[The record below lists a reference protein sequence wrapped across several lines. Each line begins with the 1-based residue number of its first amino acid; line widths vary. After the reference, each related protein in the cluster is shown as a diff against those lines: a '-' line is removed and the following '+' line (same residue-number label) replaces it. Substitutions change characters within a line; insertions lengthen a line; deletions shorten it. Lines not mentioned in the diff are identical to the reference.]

1 MKKLIS
7 SVLSVC
13 ILLSMVLGTNVAYA
27 NEPELTSESTTF
39 KGTGLA
45 DETSLLKEVGLIKD
59 DASVEPD
66 VDEESSEEDLKQ
78 KFSQLTEK
86 NIENATREFDGE
98 TNTNYQELY
107 DEYSNIDLEN
117 REIELDETEASNY
130 AISYYSGTSIPTY
143 TSVTG
148 WSLRDSYTSDGYV
161 FYSYYY
167 YLDDHFDYI
176 NYLID
181 YYGWSYYDDTE
192 ASDGSYATI
201 YLVKGYDMIAI
212 IANFKYNET
221 VIMFEAPTTVNPTSV
236 SLDISSR
243 TMIVGN
249 QYTLEATVYPSNASN
264 KSVTWSSSN
273 SSVASVSSSGVV
285 TAKAAGSATITAKT
299 SNGKT
304 ATCSIT
310 VKNLVLAYYP
320 NTKIPTFTCITG
332 KSVYQ
337 SMEDDGTTMYFYTL
351 DIESHTDYE
360 AYLVNKDGWTIL
372 DEELASDNSYF
383 SALYGKGDVTML
395 VMANFES
402 GLTGIAFD
410 TPVTTVP
417 VTGVSLNKTSATM
430 TVGNTMTLTATV
442 SPSTA
447 TNKNVTWTSSNTSVA
462 TVSTSGVVTAKAAG
476 SATITVKT
484 ADGNKTATCSITV
497 TNPTVAV
504 TGVSLNKSSA
514 NMTVGD
520 TMTLT
525 ATVSPSNATNKSV
538 TWSSSNTSIA
548 TVSSSGV
555 VTAKAAG
562 SATITVKTADG
573 NKSATCA
580 ITVTN
585 ATIAVTGISLNK
597 TSTTLFVGDTETL
610 SATIAPEDATNKSVT
625 WSSSNTSVATVSS
638 NGVVTA
644 KAEGTTTI
652 TVKTADGN
660 KTATCSITVTN
671 PTVAVTGVSLN
682 KSSANMTVGDTM
694 TLTATVSPSNAT
706 NKSVTWSSS
715 NTSIATVSSSGVVTA
730 KAAGSATITVK
741 TADGNKSATCAITV
755 TNATIAVTGISLNKT
770 STTLFVGDTET
781 LSATIAPEDATNKS
795 VTWSSSNTSVATVS
809 SNGVVTAKAEGTT
822 TITVK
827 TADGNKTATCTVTV
841 KPITP
846 TIEVESAF
854 GQAGNVVDVTIK
866 MAHNPGV
873 ALVGFNVNYNSDV
886 MTLKSATLGD
896 IFTGELECNINAV
909 PFVFNVYSGS
919 SNKTASGD
927 LVTLQF
933 EIKESCPV
941 GDYDITLSNIET
953 LNIDENAVNFD
964 CTNGKITVRDS
975 IPGDVNGDGKV
986 TRNDLLRLAKHFSGF
1001 TVEIDEVAADVTAD
1015 GKVTRNDLLRLAKYF
1030 SGFDVALGK

>member
-13 ILLSMVLGTNVAYA
+13 ILLSMVLGTTVAYA

-45 DETSLLKEVGLIKD
+45 DETSLLKEVGLMKD
-59 DASVEPD
+59 DISVEPE
-66 VDEESSEEDLKQ
+66 VDEELSEEDLKQ

-86 NIENATREFDGE
+86 NIENVTREFDGD

-117 REIELDETEASNY
+117 REIEFDETKASNY

-167 YLDDHFDYI
+167 NVDDHFDYI
-176 NYLID
+176 EYLMD

-212 IANFKYNET
+212 IANFRYNET
-221 VIMFEAPTTVNPTSV
+221 VIMFEAPTTVSPTSV

-304 ATCSIT
+304 ATCAIT

-337 SMEDDGTTMYFYTL
+337 SMEDDGTTMYFYVL

-504 TGVSLNKSSA
+504 TG
-514 NMTVGD
+514 
-520 TMTLT
+520 
-525 ATVSPSNATNKSV
+525 
-538 TWSSSNTSIA
+538 
-548 TVSSSGV
+548 
-555 VTAKAAG
+555 
-562 SATITVKTADG
+562 
-573 NKSATCA
+573 
-580 ITVTN
+580 
-585 ATIAVTGISLNK
+585 ISLNK

-625 WSSSNTSVATVSS
+625 WSSSNTSVATVSN

-652 TVKTADGN
+652 TA
-660 KTATCSITVTN
+660 
-671 PTVAVTGVSLN
+671 
-682 KSSANMTVGDTM
+682 
-694 TLTATVSPSNAT
+694 
-706 NKSVTWSSS
+706 
-715 NTSIATVSSSGVVTA
+715 
-730 KAAGSATITVK
+730 
-741 TADGNKSATCAITV
+741 
-755 TNATIAVTGISLNKT
+755 
-770 STTLFVGDTET
+770 
-781 LSATIAPEDATNKS
+781 
-795 VTWSSSNTSVATVS
+795 
-809 SNGVVTAKAEGTT
+809 
-822 TITVK
+822 K

-873 ALVGFNVNYNSDV
+873 ALVGFDVNYNSDV

-919 SNKTASGD
+919 SNKTTSGD

-953 LNIDENAVNFD
+953 LNIDENSVNFD